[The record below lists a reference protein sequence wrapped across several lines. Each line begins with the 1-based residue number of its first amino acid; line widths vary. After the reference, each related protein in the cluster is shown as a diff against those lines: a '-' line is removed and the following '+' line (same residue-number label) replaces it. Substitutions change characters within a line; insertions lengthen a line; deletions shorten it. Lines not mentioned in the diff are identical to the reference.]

1 MYHGSINE
9 NDLKYLSREE
19 LDKRITLVK
28 NNLRYVRTGD
38 ISSHIRSACCSRC
51 FHFSS

>member
-19 LDKRITLVK
+19 LDKRINLVR
-28 NNLRYVRTGD
+28 NNLHYVRTGVLLGQLAVVVV
-38 ISSHIRSACCSRC
+38 SS
-51 FHFSS
+51 

>member
-19 LDKRITLVK
+19 LDKRINLVR
-28 NNLRYVRTGD
+28 NNLHYVRKGVLLYQLAVVVV
-38 ISSHIRSACCSRC
+38 SS
-51 FHFSS
+51 